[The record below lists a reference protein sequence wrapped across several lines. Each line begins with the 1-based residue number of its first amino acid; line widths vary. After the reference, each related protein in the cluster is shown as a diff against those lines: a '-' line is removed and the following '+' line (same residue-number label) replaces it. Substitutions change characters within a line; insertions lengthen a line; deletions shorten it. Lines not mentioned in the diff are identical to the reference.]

1 MQGVSRTSMA
11 EVRERFD
18 SVSAG
23 DPALLAGELF
33 DVVDLFDREHLLRR
47 ALADPARPGE
57 AKSAAVHA
65 VLDGKVSTPTAEVA
79 AAVVQARWARSGDL
93 TDALESL
100 AVYAE
105 ALAAEQAGELDE
117 LEDELF
123 RFSRIVESEP
133 RLRTA
138 LTDVGAPVE
147 RRVELVERL
156 LDGKTSAFTRRLIGA
171 VVARPRGR
179 SLEAGLA
186 TYGRLVA
193 ERRQRLVA
201 LARVAGPLTEEQR
214 ERLVRVLTTAYG
226 HEVHLNVEIDPTV
239 VGGLSIQVGDEVIDG
254 TIAGRL
260 EEVRRRLQ

>member
-1 MQGVSRTSMA
+1 MAAGMQGVSRTSMG

-18 SVSAG
+18 TLAAG
-23 DPALLAGELF
+23 AAGQQAQLAAELF

-47 ALADPARPGE
+47 ALADPARAGE

-65 VLDGKVSTPTAEVA
+65 VLDGKVSTPTAELA

-105 ALAAEQAGELDE
+105 ALAAERAGQLDE

-123 RFSRIVESEP
+123 RFGRIVEAEP
-133 RLRTA
+133 ALRSA
-138 LTDVGAPVE
+138 LTDTGAPVE
-147 RRVELVERL
+147 RRAELVDGL
-156 LDGKTSAFTRRLIGA
+156 LEGKSSASTRKLIGI

-186 TYGRLVA
+186 AYGKLVA
-193 ERRQRLVA
+193 ERRQRLV
-201 LARVAGPLTEEQR
+201 
-214 ERLVRVLTTAYG
+214 
-226 HEVHLNVEIDPTV
+226 
-239 VGGLSIQVGDEVIDG
+239 
-254 TIAGRL
+254 
-260 EEVRRRLQ
+260 